1 MRILQLH
8 ADSIE
13 YEPVKKEIKQAED
26 VEVKAYSFKDVLVL
40 LTAVEKGDTKETAK
54 LAIDDVHKF
63 MGRLKVTK
71 LLVYPYAHLSPNLAN
86 PFDAMDV
93 ILEMEKHAKTLGV
106 DASRAPFGWNK
117 KFSISVKGHPMAEMS
132 RSYAEK
138 TVAKEEVKI
147 ATERN
152 KAVKPVGQAA
162 TLLEKGSVE
171 KLPDND
177 HRILGQKLGLFSFQP
192 EAPGMALF
200 HPGGMTIRDE
210 LVRFLREKQAAAG
223 YVEIMTP
230 MMMKKSLWEQS
241 GHWNH
246 YKDGMFFTKTDEAEF
261 AIKPMNC
268 PGAILFFKNSRR
280 SYREL
285 PLRVAEF
292 GMIHRNELSGVVGGL
307 FRVREFVQDDA
318 HLFVRLDQL
327 SDELEQAV
335 GIIEKVYHKFGFS
348 FHVELSTKPENP
360 IGSDELWS
368 KAESALEAVLKKKKL
383 DYKVNKGDG
392 AFYGPK
398 IDFHVKDSLGRTWQC
413 GTVQVD
419 FFMPQR
425 FSVSYIDSNGKE
437 AVPVII
443 HRAAFGSIERFMGII
458 VEHYNGA
465 FPLWLSPAQV
475 RILPITDN
483 NADYAKKIEKELIGR
498 GIRVEGDYENHTLD
512 YKIRNAQLQ
521 KVFYVVVIGNKEEE
535 KKTIA
540 IRGRDGKTEFGVKL
554 GDFVTRLQKEISGRL

>member
-8 ADSIE
+8 ADSVE

-26 VEVKAYSFKDVLVL
+26 AEVKVYSFKDVLVL

-54 LAIDDVHKF
+54 LAIDDAHKF
-63 MGRLKVTK
+63 MGKLKVTK
-71 LLVYPYAHLSPNLAN
+71 LLVYPYAHLSSNLAN
-86 PFDAMDV
+86 PFDAMDIV
-93 ILEMEKHAKTLGV
+93 LEMEKHARALGI

-117 KFSISVKGHPMAEMS
+117 RFAISVKGHPMAEMS
-132 RSYAEK
+132 RSYTGKPGPKTGKAEK
-138 TVAKEEVKI
+138 PKEPQKSEP
-147 ATERN
+147 A
-152 KAVKPVGQAA
+152 
-162 TLLEKGSVE
+162 E

-177 HRILGQKLGLFSFQP
+177 HRVLGQKLDLFSFQP

-200 HPGGMTIRDE
+200 HPGGMAIRNE
-210 LVRFLREKQAAAG
+210 LVRFSREMRTASG

-241 GHWNH
+241 GHWDH
-246 YKDGMFFTKTDEAEF
+246 YKDGMFFTETEEAEF

-280 SYREL
+280 SYRGL

-292 GMIHRNELSGVVGGL
+292 GMIHRNELSGVLGGL

-318 HLFVRLDQL
+318 HLFIRPDQL
-327 SDELEQAV
+327 SDELDKAV
-335 GIIEKVYHKFGFS
+335 DIIEEIYRKFGFK
-348 FHVELSTKPENP
+348 FHVELSTRPENS

-383 DYKVNKGDG
+383 DYKTNKGDG
-392 AFYGPK
+392 SFYWPK

-425 FSVSYIDSNGKE
+425 FSVSYIDSGGKE

-443 HRAAFGSIERFMGII
+443 HTTAFGSIERFMGIL

-465 FPLWLSPAQV
+465 FPLWLSPVQV
-475 RILPITDN
+475 KILPITDG
-483 NADYAKKIEKELIGR
+483 NAGYAKKIEKELTSL
-498 GIRVEGDYENHTLD
+498 GIRAEGDYENRTLE
-512 YKIRNAQLQ
+512 YKIRNAQFQ
-521 KVFYVVVIGNKEEE
+521 KVFYTVVIGNKEEE

-540 IRGRDGKTEFGVKL
+540 VRGRDGKTELGVKPD
-554 GDFVTRLQKEISGRL
+554 DFTTRLGKEISGRL